1 MKLLIAA
8 HRADE
13 TEFYERYNQEL
24 GYSIDF
30 WEKPLTL
37 ENVDRVRGCEAVA
50 INAGCAVDRAMA
62 QALRE
67 RGVRFLLTRT
77 AGYDHLDA
85 SALEEAGIA
94 AAYVPAYSPNA
105 ISEHTVLLLL
115 SLLRKMKLQ
124 QRRIDAQYFFIE
136 GLRGRQLTS
145 MTVGVLGAGRIGEA
159 TLRDLSG
166 FGCRLLAC
174 DAQEKESVR
183 ALAQYVDRQALLARS
198 DAVILHCPMT
208 PENHHLIGR
217 EALRR

>member
-77 AGYDHLDA
+77 AGYDHLDV

-94 AAYVPAYSPNA
+94 AAYQNQNGVLCAQLRCLYSPHHVTLTFT
-105 ISEHTVLLLL
+105 ISGDE
-115 SLLRKMKLQ
+115 
-124 QRRIDAQYFFIE
+124 
-136 GLRGRQLTS
+136 
-145 MTVGVLGAGRIGEA
+145 MTM
-159 TLRDLSG
+159 TLSG
-166 FGCRLLAC
+166 LIA
-174 DAQEKESVR
+174 
-183 ALAQYVDRQALLARS
+183 DRIPFKSLKG
-198 DAVILHCPMT
+198 VEI
-208 PENHHLIGR
+208 
-217 EALRR
+217 